1 MAVQKNVK
9 KDAPAAQEVKAVETV
24 ETKKAV
30 TAPAAKVEAPAA
42 APKAAEE
49 KKAAEPKKAAK
60 AAAPKKAA
68 KAAAPA
74 AEKMEEIV
82 IQYGVMEW
90 KGAELMERAKA
101 AYVAEGHRAA
111 GIKSVSL
118 YVKPEERKAYYVIN
132 EKTTGSIDL

>member
-1 MAVQKNVK
+1 MAGQKNVK
-9 KDAPAAQEVKAVETV
+9 KDAAAVQETKAVET
-24 ETKKAV
+24 
-30 TAPAAKVEAPAA
+30 
-42 APKAAEE
+42 
-49 KKAAEPKKAAK
+49 
-60 AAAPKKAA
+60 

-74 AEKMEEIV
+74 AEAKAEAPVAEPKAAPAKKTARTAAKRAVKAAAPAPEKLEELV

-90 KGAELMERAKA
+90 KGAELMEKAKA

-118 YVKPEERKAYYVIN
+118 YVKPEEKKAYYVVN

>member
-24 ETKKAV
+24 ETKKTVA
-30 TAPAAKVEAPAA
+30 APVAKVEAPVAEVKAA
-42 APKAAEE
+42 APAEV
-49 KKAAEPKKAAK
+49 KKPAK

-74 AEKMEEIV
+74 AEKMEEIF
-82 IQYGVMEW
+82 IQYGAMEW
-90 KGAELMERAKA
+90 KTSEMMERVKA
-101 AYVAEGHRAA
+101 ACAADGHRASS
-111 GIKSVSL
+111 IKSINL
-118 YVKPEERKAYYVIN
+118 YVKPEEKKAYYVIN